1 MLIVLR
7 NSSRVESHL
16 RGIDLPTTAQRSDQ
30 PVLGGR
36 PVLHLPRTGE
46 VRNPLGRDDN
56 GLRLRD
62 ALDMEVILSH
72 VEYVRWVFSPLGL
85 VTVLAIAGVLL
96 SGLPGAILPN
106 LQVTAS
112 ARRAIRRQQPLRLQ
126 TTNLYRRERMES

>member
-1 MLIVLR
+1 
-7 NSSRVESHL
+7 
-16 RGIDLPTTAQRSDQ
+16 
-30 PVLGGR
+30 
-36 PVLHLPRTGE
+36 
-46 VRNPLGRDDN
+46 
-56 GLRLRD
+56 
-62 ALDMEVILSH
+62 MEVILSH